1 MTKSVEIT
9 VFRKKHGVLSKRIS
23 LSNESNI
30 KSDGSECRMTEG
42 SARRVKLNSVAAL
55 ADLIEEMPSEEA
67 LALGQLRAELPDKVS
82 VILARDLNG
91 KILADVI
98 ARTTEYLRFEPGAPT
113 YMLLDHDLKGQP
125 REVADELKELGG
137 FWNAIIKVVPEIAKA
152 ARVTRRSTSAGLYH
166 RKTDE
171 WLGTTAGQHVYIAVK
186 DGSDIKRALE
196 TLRDR
201 LWLSGLGYYVVGAG
215 GQLLDRAIIDAGV
228 FGPER
233 LVFEGAPILVPPVAQ
248 DKDARQPQ
256 AHAGETV
263 DTLAAIPPLSDDERT
278 RVSQLKAAARE
289 RLKPEA
295 AVTRKTW
302 AKKFAASH
310 GLSEEEAEKIA
321 TDAANYILQPEFEL
335 EFDEL
340 GQCTVREVLADPEN
354 YVGQTLADPLE
365 GIAYGR
371 GKAKVFR
378 QADARVMINSFA
390 HGGIKYQLAGQ
401 GVTRDDFYAYM
412 ERHNYLFAPTRE
424 LWPASSVNDRIPPVP
439 LFDEAGQPIL
449 DQRGQQKFIPASVW
463 LAQHRPVEQITWAPG
478 KPMLI
483 EDRLI
488 DEGGWITRNG
498 VRCFNLYR
506 APELGADDR
515 ESVNTWIDHVFKLYP
530 DDAEH
535 IILWLAHRVQ
545 RPGEKIN
552 HALVLGGAQGIGKDT
567 LLEPVKYA
575 VGPWNFKEVSPQQVM
590 GRFNGFLKSVIL
602 RVNEARDLGE
612 FDRYSFYD
620 HMKAYTAAPPD
631 VLRVDEKNLR
641 EHSILN
647 ACGVIITTNH
657 KTDGIFLPSDD
668 RRHYV
673 AWSELTNKDFDA
685 AYWTKIWHW
694 YRRGGMARVAGYLN
708 EIDLKDFDFDAKVP
722 PPKTAAFWAIVDAGV
737 APEDAEFA
745 DAIDALAEERREE
758 DGINEPP
765 DAVTLDDIIRV
776 AGGDFGEWLDE
787 RKNRRTILYRM
798 EACGYVP
805 VRKTGR
811 KDGRWK
817 IASRRVTIYAK
828 SSLTLQ
834 QRYAAAEKRVKKGE
848 GEEWDSNASPR
859 QAQRRGRFSY
869 RSVRTDGLRW
879 PWWPWFYNCVTTPLT
894 RARFF

>member
-1 MTKSVEIT
+1 MTNSVEIT
-9 VFRKKHGVLSKRIS
+9 VFRKKDGVLSKRIS
-23 LSNESNI
+23 LDKEGNV
-30 KSDGSECRMTEG
+30 KSDGSECRMAEG
-42 SARRVKLNSVAAL
+42 SARRVKLKSVDAL
-55 ADLIEEMPSEEA
+55 ADLIEQMPSEEA
-67 LALGQLRAELPDKVS
+67 LALGQLRTELPEKVK

-91 KILADVI
+91 KIPADVI
-98 ARTTEYLRFEPGAPT
+98 ARTTEYLRFEPGGPA

-125 REVADELKELGG
+125 REVADKLKELGG
-137 FWNAIIKVVPEIAKA
+137 FWKAVIRVVPEIAKA

-166 RKTDE
+166 REKNE
-171 WLGTTAGQHVYIAVK
+171 WLGSTAGQHVYIAVK

-248 DKDARQPQ
+248 DKDERQPQ

-278 RVSQLKAAARE
+278 CVSQLKAAARE
-289 RLKPEA
+289 RLTPEA
-295 AVTRKTW
+295 AVARKTW
-302 AKKFAASH
+302 AKKFAARH

-321 TDAANYILQPEFEL
+321 TDAANYILPPEFEL
-335 EFDEL
+335 EFDEV

-371 GKAKVFR
+371 GEAKVFR

-401 GVTRDDFYAYM
+401 GVTRDDFYACM
-412 ERHNYLFAPTRE
+412 EHHNYLYAPSRQP
-424 LWPASSVNDRIPPVP
+424 WPASSVNARVPPVP
-439 LFDEAGQPIL
+439 LLDATGQPVVDDKGKPKTISASTWL
-449 DQRGQQKFIPASVW
+449 DQ
-463 LAQHRPVEQITWAPG
+463 HHPVEQITWAPG
-478 KPMLI
+478 LPMLI
-483 EDRLI
+483 ENRLI
-488 DEGGWITRNG
+488 DEGGWITRNA

-506 APELGADDR
+506 PPELGADDG
-515 ESVNTWIDHVFKLYP
+515 ESVDTWIDHVFKLYP
-530 DDAEH
+530 DDAKH

-590 GRFNGFLKSVIL
+590 GRFNGFLKSVVL
-602 RVNEARDLGE
+602 RINEARDLGE
-612 FDRYSFYD
+612 FDRYKFYD

-641 EHSILN
+641 EHNILN
-647 ACGVIITTNH
+647 CCGVIITTNH

-668 RRHYV
+668 RRHSV
-673 AWSELTNKDFDA
+673 AWSELTKEDFDKT
-685 AYWTKIWHW
+685 YWTKIWNF
-694 YRRGGMARVAGYLN
+694 YRRGGTARVAGYLN
-708 EIDLKDFDFDAKVP
+708 EIDLKDFDAKAP

-737 APEDAEFA
+737 APEDAEFG
-745 DAIDALAEERREE
+745 DAIDALARERKDE

-765 DAVTLDDIIRV
+765 DAVTLDDMIRV
-776 AGGDFGEWLDE
+776 ADEDFEEWLSE
-787 RKNRRTILYRM
+787 RKNRRTILHRM

-805 VRKTGR
+805 VRNTGR

-817 IASRRVTIYAK
+817 IANRRATIYAK
-828 SSLTLQ
+828 KSLTLKEQ
-834 QRYAAAEKRVKKGE
+834 HAAAEKRVKKGG
-848 GEEWDSNASPR
+848 GED
-859 QAQRRGRFSY
+859 GRNW
-869 RSVRTDGLRW
+869 GL
-879 PWWPWFYNCVTTPLT
+879 TG
-894 RARFF
+894 

>member
-1 MTKSVEIT
+1 MTNSVEIT
-9 VFRKKHGVLSKRIS
+9 VFRKQHGVLSKRIS
-23 LSNESNI
+23 LNKERNV

-42 SARRVKLNSVAAL
+42 SARRVKLASVDAL
-55 ADLIEEMPSEEA
+55 ADLIEQMPSDEA
-67 LALGQLRAELPDKVS
+67 LALGQLRTELPEKVR
-82 VILARDLNG
+82 VILARDLNDNTP
-91 KILADVI
+91 ADVI
-98 ARTTEYLRFEPGAPT
+98 ARTTEYIRYEPGASA

-125 REVADELKELGG
+125 REVADKLKGLGG
-137 FWNAIIKVVPEIAKA
+137 FWKAIITVVPELAKT
-152 ARVTRRSTSAGLYH
+152 ARVTRSSTSAGLFH
-166 RKTDE
+166 RKTNE
-171 WLGTTAGQHVYIAVK
+171 WLGSTAGQHVYVAVK

-201 LWLSGLGYYVVGAG
+201 LWLSGLGYYVLGVG

-248 DKDARQPQ
+248 EEEERQPQ
-256 AHAGETV
+256 AYAGETV
-263 DTLAAIPPLSDDERT
+263 DTLVAIPPLGDDERT

-295 AVTRKTW
+295 AVARKTW
-302 AKKFAASH
+302 AKKFAVRQ
-310 GLSEEEAEKIA
+310 GLSEDEAEKIA
-321 TDAANYILQPEFEL
+321 TDAASYILQSEFEL

-354 YVGQTLADPLE
+354 YVGQSLADPLE
-365 GIAYGR
+365 GLAYGQ
-371 GKAKVFR
+371 GKAKVYR
-378 QADARVMINSFA
+378 LPDGRLMINSFA
-390 HGGIKYQLAGQ
+390 HGGIKYRLAGQ
-401 GVTRDDFYAYM
+401 GVGLDDFYAYM
-412 ERHNYLFAPTRE
+412 ERHDYLFAPTRQP
-424 LWPASSVNDRIPPVP
+424 WPASSVNARVPPLP
-439 LFDEAGQPIL
+439 LLDPTGQPIV
-449 DQRGQQKFIPASVW
+449 DDKGKPKTIPASTW
-463 LAQHRPVEQITWAPG
+463 LDQNRPVEQITWAPG
-478 KPMLI
+478 MPLLI
-483 EDRLI
+483 KNRLI
-488 DEGGWITRNG
+488 DEGGWMPRNANH
-498 VRCFNLYR
+498 CFNLYR
-506 APELGADDR
+506 RPELGADDR
-515 ESVNTWIDHVFKLYP
+515 EAVDTWIEHVFKLYP
-530 DDAEH
+530 DDGVH

-545 RPGEKIN
+545 HPEEKIN

-612 FDRYSFYD
+612 FDRYAFYD

-647 ACGVIITTNH
+647 CCGVIITTNH
-657 KTDGIFLPSDD
+657 KSDGIYLLSDD

-673 AWSELTNKDFDA
+673 AWSELTKEDFSA

-694 YRRGGMARVAGYLN
+694 YRQGGIARVAGFLN
-708 EIDLKDFDFDAKVP
+708 EIDLKDFDFDAKRP
-722 PPKTAAFWAIVDAGV
+722 PPKTAAFWAIADAGV

-745 DAIDALAEERREE
+745 DAIDALARERKEE

-765 DAVTLDDIIRV
+765 DVVTLNDII
-776 AGGDFGEWLDE
+776 AATDSIDFRQWLED

-805 VRKTGR
+805 VRNNDR

-817 IASRRVTIYAK
+817 VAGRRATLYAK
-828 SSLTLQ
+828 NSLAFKERQ
-834 QRYAAAEKRVKKGE
+834 AAARARAEAAALDDEVAE
-848 GEEWDSNASPR
+848 TPR
-859 QAQRRGRFSY
+859 SMSRRGRSRFKY
-869 RSVRTDGLRW
+869 RGD
-879 PWWPWFYNCVTTPLT
+879 
-894 RARFF
+894 

>member
-1 MTKSVEIT
+1 MTNSVEIT
-9 VFRKKHGVLSKRIS
+9 VFRKQHGVLSKRIS
-23 LSNESNI
+23 LNKEGNV
-30 KSDGSECRMTEG
+30 KSDGSECRMAEG
-42 SARRVKLNSVAAL
+42 SARRVKLNSINAL
-55 ADLIEEMPSEEA
+55 ADLIEQMPSDQA
-67 LALGQLRAELPDKVS
+67 LALGQLRTELPDKVK

-91 KILADVI
+91 KIPADVI
-98 ARTTEYLRFEPGAPT
+98 ARTAEYLHFEPGAPA

-125 REVADELKELGG
+125 REVADKLKELGG
-137 FWNAIIKVVPEIAKA
+137 FWKAIITVVPEIAKA
-152 ARVTRRSTSAGLYH
+152 ARVTRKSTSAGLYH
-166 RKTDE
+166 HETNE
-171 WLGTTAGQHVYIAVK
+171 WLGSTAGRHVYIAVK

-201 LWLSGLGYYVVGAG
+201 LWLSGLGYYVVGAA

-233 LVFEGAPILVPPVAQ
+233 LVFEGTPILVPPVAQ
-248 DKDARQPQ
+248 DKDERQPQ

-263 DTLAAIPPLSDDERT
+263 DTLAAIPPLSDDECT

-289 RLKPEA
+289 RLKPEVA
-295 AVTRKTW
+295 AVRESW
-302 AKKFAASH
+302 AKKFAARH
-310 GLSEEEAEKIA
+310 GLSEEEAKKIA

-354 YVGQTLADPLE
+354 YVGQPLADPLE

-378 QADARVMINSFA
+378 QADALVMINSFA
-390 HGGIKYQLAGQ
+390 HGGIRYRLAGQ

-412 ERHNYLFAPTRE
+412 EQHNYIYAPTRQP
-424 LWPASSVNDRIPPVP
+424 WPARSVNARTQPVP
-439 LFDEAGQPIL
+439 LFDVAGQPIL
-449 DQRGQQKFIPASVW
+449 DQRGQQKFSPASEW
-463 LAQHRPVEQITWAPG
+463 LDQHRPVEQITWAPG
-478 KPMLI
+478 LAMLI
-483 EDRLI
+483 ENRLI

-506 APELGADDR
+506 PPELEVDDG
-515 ESVNTWIDHVFKLYP
+515 ESVDPWLDHVFRLY
-530 DDAEH
+530 DDADAKH

-567 LLEPVKYA
+567 LLEPVKHA
-575 VGPWNFKEVSPQQVM
+575 VGPWNFKEISPQQVM

-602 RVNEARDLGE
+602 RVNEARDLGDY
-612 FDRYSFYD
+612 DRYAFYD

-647 ACGVIITTNH
+647 CCGVIITTNH
-657 KTDGIFLPSDD
+657 KTDGIYLPNDD

-673 AWSELTNKDFDA
+673 AWSELTKEDFNA
-685 AYWTKIWHW
+685 AYFAKIWHW
-694 YRRGGMARVAGYLN
+694 YQRGGMARVAGYLN
-708 EIDLKDFDFDAKVP
+708 KLDLKDYDFDAKAP
-722 PPKTAAFWAIVDAGV
+722 PPKTPAFWAIVDAGV

-745 DAIDALAEERREE
+745 DAIDALARERKEE
-758 DGINEPP
+758 DGINDPP
-765 DAVTLDDIIRV
+765 DAVTLDDIKRV
-776 AGGDFGEWLDE
+776 AASEDFSGWLDE
-787 RKNRRTILYRM
+787 RRNRRTILYRM

-805 VRKTGR
+805 VRNTSR

-817 IASRRVTIYAK
+817 IADRRVTIYAK
-828 SSLTLQ
+828 NSLTLKEQ
-834 QRYAAAEKRVKKGE
+834 YAAAEKRVKRGGGAE
-848 GEEWDSNASPR
+848 RESDASPR
-859 QAQRRGRFSY
+859 QAQRQRRFSY
-869 RSVRTDGLRW
+869 EK
-879 PWWPWFYNCVTTPLT
+879 
-894 RARFF
+894 